1 MHQQTKSVITATWVG
16 IFVNVFLTI
25 VKAVGGIISG
35 SKALIADAL
44 HSASDIAGS
53 IVVLFAVKISSKP
66 PDKEHPYGHGKAEN
80 VASIIVALLL
90 IVVGI
95 EISISSLKVF
105 LGEPPIAPG
114 KLALIILIV
123 SIFIK
128 EVLFHYKHWLGKKYN
143 STALIS
149 EAWHHRSDAL
159 SSLAALAGVGMAL
172 LGERFGIALL
182 IYGDAIAG
190 IAVSIIVI
198 KVGYNLAKDS
208 FNVVLEKV
216 LNDAESEKYIQTVQS
231 IDGVIKID
239 QLLARTHGSYV
250 VIDLKVSVNSM
261 ITVKKGHDIAANI
274 KQTLLDTYVEVGDVL
289 VHINP
294 DEE

>member
-1 MHQQTKSVITATWVG
+1 M
-16 IFVNVFLTI
+16 
-25 VKAVGGIISG
+25 
-35 SKALIADAL
+35 
-44 HSASDIAGS
+44 
-53 IVVLFAVKISSKP
+53 
-66 PDKEHPYGHGKAEN
+66 
-80 VASIIVALLL
+80 
-90 IVVGI
+90 
-95 EISISSLKVF
+95 
-105 LGEPPIAPG
+105 
-114 KLALIILIV
+114 
-123 SIFIK
+123 
-128 EVLFHYKHWLGKKYN
+128 LFHYKHWLGKKYN